1 MKTLTKF
8 RFPFLASA
16 AAVALA
22 GVMNSADAQIYA
34 SSAELTLG
42 TFANGNAIPASFFR
56 AQKFNAVGEPQRSDV
71 DTQINGD
78 PNSVNFTSLGFG
90 GSIVL
95 TMDAPF
101 GQCEGPD
108 GFAHETSYG
117 TPSCG
122 TWREFAKLEVSQ
134 DGCNWYT
141 VVESACQDFAFDLPD
156 EMPWALYIRI
166 TDVSNPNHFSGGAD
180 GWDLDGVEA
189 FCASNV
195 QLLPPGAQFGASGFE
210 NYIVGTS
217 QNGGSF
223 TATRKI
229 PTRALGIPQMSDAST
244 NAANFNFVSLGFDNP
259 NTSEVEGTITL
270 KFDYTVFDRPGPDIT
285 VYETTFGDNLA
296 RPCSNYPEIAKFE
309 GSVDGVNWYLLS
321 AATVEPASLAD
332 GRLCRDG
339 QLDISNMPNGVL
351 RYLRITD
358 ESERNSSRF
367 PGNADGYDVD
377 GVLVG
382 QCEFTQNE
390 DGSGAFNSTPNPTL
404 NMNGKLAAEDGN
416 VLFEEPYVNFGV
428 YPNPTSNFI
437 TINIETSGNND
448 NYTIRIDDIVGRN
461 VVFENINAGNNAN
474 LFREVNLAGVPSGI
488 YMVTVETKEAKM
500 TQKIVKN

>member
-1 MKTLTKF
+1 MKTLTKL
-8 RFPFLASA
+8 RLPFLASA
-16 AAVALA
+16 AAVVMA

-42 TFANGNAIPASFFR
+42 TFANGNPIPASYFR
-56 AQKFNAVGEPQRSDV
+56 SQKFNAIGEPQRSDV
-71 DTQINGD
+71 STQVNGN

-108 GFAHETSYG
+108 GFAHETSYN

-122 TWREFAKLEVSQ
+122 SWREFAKLEVSQ

-166 TDVSNPNHFSGGAD
+166 TDVSNPNHFGGGAD

-195 QLLPPGAQFGASGFE
+195 TLLPPGAAFGASGHQD
-210 NYIVGTS
+210 YLVGNTK
-217 QNGGSF
+217 NGGSVP
-223 TATRKI
+223 AARRI
-229 PTRALGIPQMSDAST
+229 ASRAHGTPQMSDVST
-244 NAANFNFVSLGFDNP
+244 NSANFNFVSLGF
-259 NTSEVEGTITL
+259 EGSIVL
-270 KFDYTVFDRPGPDIT
+270 KFDYTVFDRPGADIT

-321 AATVEPASLAD
+321 AATVEPASLAS

-358 ESERNSSRF
+358 ESERSSSRF

-382 QCEFTQNE
+382 QCEFIQNE
-390 DGSGAFNSTPNPTL
+390 DGSGAFNSIPNPTL
-404 NMNGKLAAEDGN
+404 TMNGKLAAEDGN
-416 VLFEEPYVNFGV
+416 ILFEEPYVNFGV
-428 YPNPTSNFI
+428 YPNPANNFV
-437 TINIETSGNND
+437 TINIETSGKD
-448 NYTIRIDDIVGRN
+448 ENYVIRIDDVVGRT
-461 VVFENINAGNNAN
+461 VVFENINAGANAN
-474 LFREVNLAGVPSGI
+474 VLREVNLAGVPSGI